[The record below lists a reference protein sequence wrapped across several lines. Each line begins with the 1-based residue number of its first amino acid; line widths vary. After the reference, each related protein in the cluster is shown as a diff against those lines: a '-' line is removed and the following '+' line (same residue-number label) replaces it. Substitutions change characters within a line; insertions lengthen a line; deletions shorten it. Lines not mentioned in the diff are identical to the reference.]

1 MNYRLVANYIAKI
14 LMLDAICMVPALL
27 ISLFQG
33 ESAAWTAFLFTVL
46 VQIAFGGILLHIKEK
61 NKRLYAREGFVIVAL
76 SWVLVSAFGA
86 IPFTLSGEIPSY
98 IDALFETISGF
109 TTTGATILND
119 IESVPMGLLYW
130 RSFTHW
136 LGGMGIL
143 VFLLALAPLMRGN
156 GMSLHILRAESPGPE
171 VDKFAPKLHLN
182 ARILYT
188 IYIGMTLLQIVLLL
202 LGGMPLFDSVTTA
215 FSSAGTGGFAIKNDS
230 MASYSPYCQTVS
242 AIFVMLFGV
251 NFNIYFLMLIGDFRS
266 AVKNGELRT
275 YLGII
280 FASTAA
286 ITVAATSYFD
296 SIGES
301 LHHAFFQVTSII
313 TTTGFIS
320 CDYEL
325 WPEITHT
332 IILFLMVVG
341 ACAGSTGG
349 GIKVSRLIILFKSIG
364 QEIRHSRQPQSIS
377 VMTMDGS
384 AVSRETARRCSAFFA
399 AYVFTVIA
407 STMILSIEGNS
418 LETNLSAVIA
428 CINNVGPG
436 LDLSGPTES
445 FSFFSNGS
453 KLVLML
459 NMLMGRL
466 EMFPILILLSP
477 GTWKNNN

>member
-1 MNYRLVANYIAKI
+1 MNYRLTANYIAKI
-14 LMLDAICMVPALL
+14 LILDAICMIPPLL
-27 ISLFQG
+27 ISLFAG
-33 ESAAWTAFLFTVL
+33 EDAAWRAFLATVFI
-46 VQIAFGGILLHIKEK
+46 QAAFGGLLLLIKTK

-86 IPFTLSGEIPSY
+86 LPFWISGAIPSY

-109 TTTGATILND
+109 TTTGATILNN
-119 IESVPMGLLYW
+119 IEAVPTGLLYW
-130 RSFTHW
+130 RAFTHW

-156 GMSLHILRAESPGPE
+156 GMSLHIMRAESPGPE

-182 ARILYT
+182 ARILYG
-188 IYIGMTLLQIVLLL
+188 IYIGMTLVQIVFLLF
-202 LGGMPLFDSVTTA
+202 GGMPLFDSVTTA
-215 FSSAGTGGFAIKNDS
+215 FSSAGTGGFSIKNDS
-230 MASYSPYCQTVS
+230 MSSYSPYCQTVT
-242 AIFVMLFGV
+242 AVFTMLFGI
-251 NFNIYFLMLIGDFRS
+251 NFNVYFLILIGDFKTALKS
-266 AVKNGELRT
+266 SELRT

-280 FASTAA
+280 AASTAV
-286 ITVAATSYFD
+286 ITAAVASSYDSVATA
-296 SIGES
+296 
-301 LHHAFFQVTSII
+301 LRHAFFQVSSII

-325 WPEITHT
+325 WHELTH
-332 IILFLMVVG
+332 IVLLFLMVVG

-349 GIKVSRLIILFKSIG
+349 GIKVSRLIILCKSVA
-364 QEIRHSRQPQSIS
+364 QEIKQSRQPQSVNVI
-377 VMTMDGS
+377 TLDGS
-384 AVSRETARRCSAFFA
+384 AVSRATVSRCSAFFA
-399 AYVFTVIA
+399 AYVITLIA
-407 STMILSIEGNS
+407 SVFLLSVEGYS

-445 FSFFSNGS
+445 FAFFSLGS

-459 NMLMGRL
+459 NMLIGRL

-477 GTWKNNN
+477 GTWKSNN